1 MGDALSREPRVR
13 GRRFE
18 HVEPVVAYCAV
29 TASARVAE
37 QLSAAPSPCTQ
48 LGATA
53 GNAHPCT
60 AANTPAGPSDPRTP
74 GRTRRTVAS
83 TVASASPRCTR
94 EHAPGSPPATPPL
107 QQPSCYG
114 SPTTGDSGAKTFA
127 PPDPRAVISLPDLAS
142 CPGSVETAWVR
153 NLSFS
158 RENWAGGTATPF
170 SDGDTPRH
178 ASRSRLAELHER
190 QSVRALW
197 VACLPPRADALV

>member
-37 QLSAAPSPCTQ
+37 PLSAAPSPCTQ

-142 CPGSVETAWVR
+142 CPGSVENRMGTKSVVSLAKIGQGVR
-153 NLSFS
+153 PRRSH
-158 RENWAGGTATPF
+158 
-170 SDGDTPRH
+170 TPRH

-197 VACLPPRADALV
+197 VACLPPRLSGIT